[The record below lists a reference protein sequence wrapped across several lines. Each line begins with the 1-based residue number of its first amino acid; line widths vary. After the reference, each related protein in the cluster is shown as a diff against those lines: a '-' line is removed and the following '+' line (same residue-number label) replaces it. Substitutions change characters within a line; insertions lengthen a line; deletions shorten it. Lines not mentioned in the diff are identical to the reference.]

1 MSFSHRQPSL
11 SVFQMYSKHWT
22 LTAELILPSLK
33 PSATSASTRHQKPAT
48 RVAATAA
55 VLFWPSSQG
64 LSGLKGIFP
73 FPYPGTVSSQ
83 ITAKH
88 GLALAWTLITLLG
101 PFFPPGTAELSA
113 HVPPCPQ
120 AVPSLSSQHC
130 TSPTSPAPSQHFPLD
145 LHHQPGTK
153 EQHGGAVIGLP
164 MTTSTSAIQGTV
176 FRLLLI
182 AANVWT
188 LQPSWIHSQGT
199 EGNASI
205 SGPKFTSLFK
215 ARSEPPRFWLL
226 QIPLLWSYEK
236 TFVVGWFPFAL
247 DSCQEQQNGPRQNVM
262 WV

>member
-1 MSFSHRQPSL
+1 MR
-11 SVFQMYSKHWT
+11 V
-22 LTAELILPSLK
+22 
-33 PSATSASTRHQKPAT
+33 SAPE
-48 RVAATAA
+48 A

-64 LSGLKGIFP
+64 LDGLKGIFP

-83 ITAKH
+83 STAEH
-88 GLALAWTLITLLG
+88 GLALAWTLIIQLG
-101 PFFPPGTAELSA
+101 PSFPPGTAKLCPRA
-113 HVPPCPQ
+113 LPPCPQ
-120 AVPSLSSQHC
+120 ALPPCPQALPRLSSWDC
-130 TSPTSPAPSQHFPLD
+130 SSPTSPAPSWDFSLD

-153 EQHGGAVIGLP
+153 MQHWGAVIGLP
-164 MTTSTSAIQGTV
+164 MTASTSAIQV
-176 FRLLLI
+176 PIFRLLLI

-188 LQPSWIHSQGT
+188 LQPNWTHSQGT

-205 SGPKFTSLFK
+205 SCPKFISLFK